1 MFAAAAH
8 SRRRGWMEDEA
19 YVVVEVVLVFA
30 AAIQWMH
37 LVIGSCKIVI
47 VVEDLLLVGWVDI
60 IILFGL
66 FLFFPKDFLIVV
78 HKNNI
83 VGRLQCPINRK
94 IVQYINIQCMCAI
107 LDYAADALSP
117 PPNHAWQVTIPIGDI
132 DIITSLNHTAKC
144 RNQHFWKRPFTRSRC
159 TTKIYWFCWAL
170 AMHISIIN
178 TYYTFWIIL
187 THRAAV
193 EGVLVFAPASKSSW
207 FLWRPQCWSDP
218 PVTAKSITH
227 IVVP

>member
-94 IVQYINIQCMCAI
+94 IVQYINIQLSVCYIRLCHRCPIASPKSCLTSDNSYWGHWHYYQFKPHRQMQKSTFLEKAI
-107 LDYAADALSP
+107 HEIDMYNKNILILLGSGDAYLYNKYLHTTLFGSFWLTVP
-117 PPNHAWQVTIPIGDI
+117 LLKVFWSLPRPPNQADFYGGRNAEVT
-132 DIITSLNHTAKC
+132 
-144 RNQHFWKRPFTRSRC
+144 RR
-159 TTKIYWFCWAL
+159 
-170 AMHISIIN
+170 
-178 TYYTFWIIL
+178 
-187 THRAAV
+187 
-193 EGVLVFAPASKSSW
+193 
-207 FLWRPQCWSDP
+207 
-218 PVTAKSITH
+218 
-227 IVVP
+227 